1 MRRLARS
8 IFTALAVL
16 MLPFAAQAQT
26 PTLMPV
32 RFILDWAAQPHQSP
46 WFLAAERGYFTREG
60 LAVSIDRGFGSGDGM
75 NKVGGGSH
83 DIALG
88 DPNLLLLWNQQNPGR
103 RVVMVYLHMDSG
115 EHSVVALRSRGVNTL
130 QDLAG
135 KRIVRTGT
143 GDVMGPLWPLFTR
156 THNIDTSRI
165 EWLTVAP
172 NLRDSLLFRGGAD
185 AVTAFGSTAYF
196 NLLSLGVRREDIALF
211 SFAENGF
218 DIFGNGLLV
227 TEEFAQRNPEL
238 LRRFIRATISGM
250 QDAVA
255 DVPAAITAT
264 LRRDPTA
271 NAQIET
277 DRFRFMLD
285 RSIATPAV
293 RARGISEI
301 PPERLTRVTAFLTEA
316 FEVPASSPPGP
327 IWNPAFLP
335 PLAER
340 QFRR

>member
-1 MRRLARS
+1 MRFLTRLAGL
-8 IFTALAVL
+8 ALGALVL
-16 MLPFAAQAQT
+16 AAAPARAQA
-26 PTLMPV
+26 PMPV

-46 WFLAAERGYFTREG
+46 WFLAADRGYFAREG
-60 LAVSIDRGFGSGDGM
+60 LAVTMDRGFGSGDGM

-88 DPNLLLLWNQQNPGR
+88 DPNLLLLWNQTNPGR
-103 RVVMVYLHMDSG
+103 RVVMVYLHMDRG
-115 EHSVVALRSRGVNTL
+115 EHAVVGLRSRGVNTL

-135 KRIVRTGT
+135 KRLVRTGT
-143 GDVMGPLWPLFTR
+143 GDIIGPLWPLFTR
-156 THNIDTSRI
+156 RHGIDTSRI

-185 AVTAFGSTAYF
+185 AVTAFASTAYF
-196 NLLSLGVRREDIALF
+196 NLLSLGARREDIVIF

-238 LRRFIRATISGM
+238 LRRFIRATIAGM

-255 DVPAAITAT
+255 DVPAAIAAT
-264 LRRDPTA
+264 LRRDQTA

-285 RSIATPAV
+285 RSIAPAEA
-293 RARGISEI
+293 RARGISEVQ
-301 PPERLTRVTAFLTEA
+301 PERLARVTAFLTEA
-316 FEVPASSPPGP
+316 FEIPAATPPGP
-327 IWNPAFLP
+327 FFNPAFLP